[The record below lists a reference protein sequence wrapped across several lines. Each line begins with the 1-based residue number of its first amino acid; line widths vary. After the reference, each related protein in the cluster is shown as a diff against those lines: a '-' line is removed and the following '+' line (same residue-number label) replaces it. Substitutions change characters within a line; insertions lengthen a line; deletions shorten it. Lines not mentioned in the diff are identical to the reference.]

1 MEHARA
7 LPSGFVNRY
16 NGWKSSKFAEN
27 RARYEHLADKGQKPS
42 AMMISC
48 CDSRVQFASIFD
60 VGPGEIFMHRNI
72 ASLVPPCTPDGNM
85 HGTSAAVEYAV
96 TALKVEHLIV
106 AGHSSCGGVAGCH
119 AMCSGQAPELED
131 KSSFVGRWVEILR
144 PGYERVAAR
153 KDETDP
159 IRALEHEAVVVS
171 LENLM
176 TYPFVQQAVTARA
189 LSLHGLW
196 VNIRSGDLLQYMP
209 ETGKF
214 EPV

>member
-7 LPSGFVNRY
+7 LPDRFVERY
-16 NGWKSSKFAEN
+16 NGWKSSAFAES
-27 RARYEHLADKGQKPS
+27 RARYEHLADKGQQPP
-42 AMMISC
+42 AMVISC
-48 CDSRVQFASIFD
+48 CDSRVQVASIFD
-60 VGPGEIFMHRNI
+60 AGPGEFFMHRNI
-72 ASLVPPCTPDGNM
+72 ASLVPPCTADGNM

-96 TALKVEHLIV
+96 TALKVEHLFV
-106 AGHSSCGGVAGCH
+106 VGHSGCGGVAGCH

-131 KSSFVGRWVEILR
+131 KSSFVGRWIEILR

-153 KDETDP
+153 KDEADP

-176 TYPFVQQAVTARA
+176 TYPFVKDAVAAGA

-209 ETGKF
+209 ESGAF

>member
-7 LPSGFVNRY
+7 LPSHLVERY
-16 NGWKSSKFAEN
+16 KGWKSSTFAES
-27 RARYEHLADKGQKPS
+27 RARYEHLADEGQKPP
-42 AMMISC
+42 AMVISC
-48 CDSRVQFASIFD
+48 CDSRVQVTSVFNA
-60 VGPGEIFMHRNI
+60 GPGEFFMHRNI
-72 ASLVPPCTPDGNM
+72 ANLVPPCTPDGNM
-85 HGTSAAVEYAV
+85 HGTSAAIEYAV

-106 AGHSSCGGVAGCH
+106 VGHSSCGGVAGCH

-153 KDETDP
+153 KDGTDP

-176 TYPFVQQAVTARA
+176 TYPFVEEAVAART

-209 ETGKF
+209 ETGEF
-214 EPV
+214 GPV

>member
-7 LPSGFVNRY
+7 LPGHFVERY
-16 NGWKSSKFAEN
+16 NGWKSSTFAED
-27 RARYEHLADKGQKPS
+27 RARYEHLADKGQHPL
-42 AMMISC
+42 AMVISC
-48 CDSRVQFASIFD
+48 CDSRVQVASIFD
-60 VGPGEIFMHRNI
+60 ARPGELFMHRNI
-72 ASLVPPCTPDGNM
+72 ANLVPPCTSDGNM

-106 AGHSSCGGVAGCH
+106 VGHSSCGGVAGCH

-176 TYPFVQQAVTARA
+176 TYPFVKEAVAARA

-209 ETGKF
+209 ETGGF

>member
-1 MEHARA
+1 MDYART
-7 LPSGFVNRY
+7 LPNHFVERY
-16 NGWKSSKFAEN
+16 SGWKSSTFAEN
-27 RARYEHLADKGQKPS
+27 RARYELLADKGQHPS
-42 AMMISC
+42 AMVISC
-48 CDSRVQFASIFD
+48 CDSRVQVGSIFD
-60 VGPGEIFMHRNI
+60 AGPGELFMHRNI

-96 TALKVEHLIV
+96 TALKVEQLIV
-106 AGHSSCGGVAGCH
+106 VGHSSCGGVAGCH

-153 KDETDP
+153 KDESDP

-176 TYPFVQQAVTARA
+176 TYPFVKEAVAARS

-196 VNIRSGDLLQYMP
+196 VNIRSGDLLQYTP
-209 ETGKF
+209 DTGEF

>member
-7 LPSGFVNRY
+7 LPSFFVDRY
-16 NGWKSSKFAEN
+16 NGWKSSRFAAN
-27 RARYEHLADKGQKPS
+27 RARYEHLADKGQKPP
-42 AMMISC
+42 AMVISC
-48 CDSRVQFASIFD
+48 CDSRVQVASIFD
-60 VGPGEIFMHRNI
+60 AGPGEIFMHRNI

-106 AGHSSCGGVAGCH
+106 VGHSSCGGVAGCH
-119 AMCSGQAPELED
+119 AMCSGQAPELEG

-176 TYPFVQQAVTARA
+176 TYPFVQEAVAARA

-196 VNIRSGDLLQYMP
+196 VNIRSGDLLQCMP